1 MRARGLWC
9 AVGLLVVLSGC
20 GADQAGS
27 PKPTPAA
34 SSTGAGDVLSIV
46 FHDGKGPATT
56 WRLTCNPPGGD
67 HPDPATAC
75 RVLKEKGAE
84 ALPAVPKGRMCT
96 QIYGGPQTATI
107 TGTWLGKPVSS
118 RLSRVNGCETSR
130 WQALVGLLPKPVA
143 TR

>member
-9 AVGLLVVLSGC
+9 TVGLLVVLSGC
-20 GADQAGS
+20 GAQQAGS
-27 PKPTPAA
+27 PSPTPAA
-34 SSTGAGDVLSIV
+34 SSTGAGDQLTIAVR
-46 FHDGKGPATT
+46 DGSGPTTT

-67 HPDPATAC
+67 HPDPGTAC
-75 RVLKEKGAE
+75 RVLQEKAAQ
-84 ALPAVPKGRMCT
+84 ALPPVPKGRMCT

-130 WQALVGLLPKPVA
+130 WQALVGLLPKA
-143 TR
+143 GA